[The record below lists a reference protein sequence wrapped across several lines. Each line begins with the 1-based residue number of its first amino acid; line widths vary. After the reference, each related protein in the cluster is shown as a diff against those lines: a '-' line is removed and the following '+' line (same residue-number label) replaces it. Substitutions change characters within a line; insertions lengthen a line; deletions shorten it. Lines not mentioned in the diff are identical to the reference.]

1 MKSTLISVLESL
13 TSTDKELF
21 PQQVDEFFANSSGEI
36 AESLLSEFHAGLKY
50 PYWTSGFIL
59 KDACK
64 LMGINSSVYVF
75 DALSMSETNG
85 PIRYPAV
92 IPFWKHQEEINDL
105 DTASLCILFEKTPD
119 AFLGVLYPSNEPL
132 TLTLQDIQ
140 RLINEYAI
148 ILRRMITH
156 HIEKSIQQHNQSI
169 SKECLEATET
179 SSMICLHA
187 IALENTESEEE
198 YSRLISSMFSSTREH
213 QLWTAHPFYNEWRSI
228 HHEGL
233 PLLIINSDFSE
244 SRDDHT
250 EEQSQERSPVER
262 ALQYVKFEKRDIYVI
277 VIYAILI
284 GLVSL
289 VTPLTINA
297 LVTTISAGVFTMPLI
312 VLSAIIFTGILVAGG
327 VGIAQLYVVEL
338 LQQRI
343 FVNTAFEIGYK
354 FPHAKQE
361 LFSATYAPELLNR
374 FFDIVTL
381 QKGIRKLLIDGLS
394 AVVIG
399 AAGLGLLIFISP
411 ELLALGVLLLV
422 FSLLLV
428 YVLGKNGLKTSMA
441 ESKKKYDVA
450 AFLEDMARSVGS
462 FKLIGSNEYIFKR
475 IDSLATDYVHYRNQ
489 HFKILLRQHLGFTFI
504 RAAVNTGVL
513 AVGGWLVF
521 ERQITLG
528 QLVATEIV
536 IVTLINSLEKLTNQ
550 LEVIYDT
557 LTAFDKVSLVTDIPL
572 ERRGGEKLIDSMSGI
587 SVHCEHVSFAY
598 DTRPLLRDIHFS
610 VEAGSHVALVGKSGA
625 GKSTLSQLF
634 LGVMET
640 SMGTILVDD
649 VDVRR
654 LDLASIRKNIGLVF
668 PHDEIF
674 DGTVWD
680 NITLG
685 REWVTGR
692 DVMKAIR
699 LTRLDEEFL
708 RFPKGLHAKV
718 LSHGRNLSTGQIR
731 RLMIARAIVH
741 KPRLLILDEAF
752 TGIEEHMK
760 LSIIKDL
767 YSSEYNWTV
776 LSITHDPEVLMCSDY
791 VYVLD
796 NGIIAEEGTPEELS
810 AMEQSVLSSMFP
822 ELAIHIK
829 AQQMSHNSSGSTSR
843 GL

>member
-13 TSTDKELF
+13 TSTDREMF
-21 PQQVDEFFANSSGEI
+21 PHQVDDFFEQSSNVI
-36 AESLLSEFHAGLKY
+36 NESLFTEFLPGLKY
-50 PYWTSGFIL
+50 PFWTSGFIL
-59 KDACK
+59 KDAAK

-75 DALSMSETNG
+75 DSISMTETNG

-92 IPFWKHQEEINDL
+92 IPYWTDQSTINDL
-105 DTASLCILFEKTPD
+105 DTAELCVLFEKTPE
-119 AFLGVLYPSNEPL
+119 AFLGVLYPSNTSITISL
-132 TLTLQDIQ
+132 ADIQ
-140 RLINEYAI
+140 RLIQDYQL
-148 ILRRMITH
+148 ILRRMIIS
-156 HIEKSIQQHNQSI
+156 HIQDMKQKHGLNFSDS
-169 SKECLEATET
+169 CLEST
-179 SSMICLHA
+179 STSTLLGLHA
-187 IALENTESEEE
+187 IALENTQEEIE
-198 YSRLISSMFSSTREH
+198 YARLTASMFASEKE
-213 QLWTAHPFYNEWRSI
+213 QEIWLVHPFFTEWRSI

-233 PLLIINSDFSE
+233 PMLIVNSSL
-244 SRDDHT
+244 
-250 EEQSQERSPVER
+250 EELKDLENQHEKVEISPVER
-262 ALQYVKFEKRDIYVI
+262 ALQYIKFEKRDIYVI
-277 VIYAILI
+277 TIYAILI

-361 LFSATYAPELLNR
+361 LFSSTYAPELLNR

-399 AAGLGLLIFISP
+399 AAGLGLLVFISP
-411 ELLALGVLLLV
+411 ELLALGVMLLV

-475 IDSLATDYVHYRNQ
+475 IDALANDYVKYRNQ

-557 LTAFDKVSLVTDIPL
+557 LTAFDKVSLVTDIPM
-572 ERRGGEKLIDSMSGI
+572 ERRGGEKLIDSPKGLTI
-587 SVHCEHVSFAY
+587 HCEHVSFAY
-598 DTRPLLRDIHFS
+598 DTRPLLKDIHFS
-610 VEAGSHVALVGKSGA
+610 VQPGTHVALVGKSGA

-634 LGVMET
+634 LGVLEP
-640 SMGTILVDD
+640 SMGSILIDD

-708 RFPKGLHAKV
+708 RFPKGLHTKV

-760 LSIIKDL
+760 LSIIKELNSAD
-767 YSSEYNWTV
+767 YNWTV

-796 NGIIAEEGTPEELS
+796 NGIIAEQGTPESLS
-810 AMEQSVLSSMFP
+810 TQDNSVLSSMFP
-822 ELAIHIK
+822 DLALIINAHRLSNHS
-829 AQQMSHNSSGSTSR
+829 AGSK
-843 GL
+843 

>member
-1 MKSTLISVLESL
+1 MKSTLISVLEAL
-13 TSTDKELF
+13 TSIDKELF
-21 PQQVDEFFANSSGEI
+21 PHEVDAFFDRSSDTI
-36 AESLLSEFHAGLKY
+36 AESLTSEFHAGLKY
-50 PYWTSGFIL
+50 PFWTSGFIL
-59 KDACK
+59 KDASK

-75 DALSMSETNG
+75 DAISITETNG

-92 IPFWKHQEEINDL
+92 LPYWTNHQDIHDL
-105 DTASLCILFEKTPD
+105 DTAQLCVLFEKSKD
-119 AFLGVLYPSNEPL
+119 SFLGVLYPSNEPVSL
-132 TLTLQDIQ
+132 SIQDIH
-140 RLINEYAI
+140 RLINEYQL
-148 ILRRMITH
+148 ILRKMIH
-156 HIEKSIQQHNQSI
+156 AHIESITEKYTKTI
-169 SKECLEATET
+169 SKDCLLSTDT
-179 SSMICLHA
+179 SIVLALHA
-187 IALENTESEEE
+187 IALENTHAEDE
-198 YSRLISSMFSSTREH
+198 YANVVTSMFASEKE
-213 QLWTAHPFYNEWRSI
+213 QELWLAHPFYSEWRSI

-233 PLLIINSDFSE
+233 PMLIVNSSPQESKDPEILDDLSE
-244 SRDDHT
+244 I
-250 EEQSQERSPVER
+250 SPVER
-262 ALQYVKFEKRDIYVI
+262 ALQYIKFEKRDIYVI
-277 VIYAILI
+277 TIYAILI

-475 IDSLATDYVHYRNQ
+475 IDALASDYVKYRNQ
-489 HFKILLRQHLGFTFI
+489 HFRILLRQQLGFTFI

-513 AVGGWLVF
+513 AIGGWLVF

-557 LTAFDKVSLVTDIPL
+557 LTAFDKVSLITDIPL
-572 ERRGGEKLIDSMSGI
+572 ERRGGEKLIDSPKGI

-598 DTRPLLRDIHFS
+598 DTRPLLKDIHFTVQS
-610 VEAGSHVALVGKSGA
+610 GGHVALVGRSGA

-640 SMGTILVDD
+640 SMGTILIDD

-699 LTRLDEEFL
+699 LTRLDDEFL
-708 RFPKGLHAKV
+708 RFPKGLHTKV

-767 YSSEYNWTV
+767 YSQEYDWTV

-796 NGIIAEEGTPEELS
+796 NGIIAEEGSPEDLS
-810 AMEQSVLSSMFP
+810 SKQNSVLSSMFP
-822 ELAIHIK
+822 DLSVHIS
-829 AQQMSHNSSGSTSR
+829 AQKMSHNSKG
-843 GL
+843 GN

>member
-1 MKSTLISVLESL
+1 MKSTLIAVLESL
-13 TSTDKELF
+13 TSIDKELF
-21 PQQVDEFFANSSGEI
+21 PRQVEDFFHRSSDTIE
-36 AESLLSEFHAGLKY
+36 ESLHTEFTPGLKY
-50 PYWTSGFIL
+50 PFWTSGFII
-59 KDACK
+59 KDAAK
-64 LMGINSSVYVF
+64 LMGLNAAVYVF
-75 DALSMSETNG
+75 DEMSMVETEG

-92 IPFWKHQEEINDL
+92 MPYWRDQTEINDL
-105 DTASLCILFEKTPD
+105 DRAELCVVFERTPD
-119 AFLGVLYPSNEPL
+119 AFLGVLYPSQESVSL
-132 TLTLQDIQ
+132 DLADIN
-140 RLINEYAI
+140 RLINEYQI
-148 ILRRMITH
+148 ILRRMIITH
-156 HIEKSIQQHNQSI
+156 ITACMSAYGLHVSEDCINS
-169 SKECLEATET
+169 TDT
-179 SSMICLHA
+179 STLLALHA
-187 IALENTESEEE
+187 IALENISDEAE
-198 YSRLISSMFSSTREH
+198 YARLISSMLYSKAQQE
-213 QLWTAHPFYNEWRSI
+213 LWLAHPFYAEWRSI

-233 PLLIINSDFSE
+233 PMLIVNSSSGENLEAESPHKHSE
-244 SRDDHT
+244 MT
-250 EEQSQERSPVER
+250 PVER
-262 ALQYVKFEKRDIYVI
+262 ALQYVKFEKKDIYVI
-277 VIYAILI
+277 TIYAILI

-312 VLSAIIFTGILVAGG
+312 VLSGIIFSGILVAGG

-361 LFSATYAPELLNR
+361 LFSSTYAPELLNR

-381 QKGIRKLLIDGLS
+381 QKGIRKLMIDGLS
-394 AVVIG
+394 AIVIG

-422 FSLLLV
+422 FSILLV

-475 IDSLATDYVHYRNQ
+475 IDALASDYVKYRNQ
-489 HFKILLRQHLGFTFI
+489 HFKILVRQHLGFTFV

-557 LTAFDKVSLVTDIPL
+557 LTAFDKVSLVTDIPM
-572 ERRGGEKLIDSMSGI
+572 ERRGGEKLIDSSEGLSI
-587 SVHCEHVSFAY
+587 HCEHVSFAY
-598 DTRPLLRDIHFS
+598 DTRPLLKDIHFT
-610 VEAGSHVALVGKSGA
+610 VKAGSHVALVGKSGA

-640 SMGTILVDD
+640 SMGSILIDD

-674 DGTVWD
+674 EGTVWD

-692 DVMKAIR
+692 DVMQAIR
-699 LTRLDEEFL
+699 LTKLDEEFL
-708 RFPKGLHAKV
+708 RFPKGLHTNI

-760 LSIIKDL
+760 LAIIRDL
-767 YSSEYNWTV
+767 YQLEHSWTV
-776 LSITHDPEVLMCSDY
+776 ISITHDPEVLMCSEY

-796 NGIIAEEGTPEELS
+796 KGIIAEHGTPETLATKHE
-810 AMEQSVLSSMFP
+810 SVLGQMFP
-822 ELAIHIK
+822 DLSLIIS
-829 AQQMSHNSSGSTSR
+829 AQKLSNKTTGSNS
-843 GL
+843 GLQ

>member
-1 MKSTLISVLESL
+1 MKSHLISVLEAI
-13 TSTDKELF
+13 TATDKELF
-21 PQQVDEFFANSSGEI
+21 PKTVDDFLSANMNDETPSI
-36 AESLLSEFHAGLKY
+36 RDFHAGMRY
-50 PYWTSGFIL
+50 PYWKNASLL
-59 KDACK
+59 KESLK
-64 LMGINSSVYVF
+64 LLGINASVYVF
-75 DALSMSETNG
+75 DALSMMETNG

-92 IPFWKHQEEINDL
+92 LPFWKDESQIQSLNDA
-105 DTASLCILFEKTPD
+105 DFCIVLEKND
-119 AFLGVLYPSNEPL
+119 KGFLAQLIPSYETVILSMN
-132 TLTLQDIQ
+132 DIQ
-140 RLINEYAI
+140 RLISEYEH
-148 ILRRMITH
+148 ILRREILNH
-156 HIEKSIQQHNQSI
+156 FAIVSGE
-169 SKECLEATET
+169 
-179 SSMICLHA
+179 HA
-187 IALENTESEEE
+187 ITLSESTIEGMPTNSLLAFHAVALENTDSDKE
-198 YSRLISSMFSSTREH
+198 YAMLLCSMFSSQREME
-213 QLWTAHPFYNEWRSI
+213 LWEFHPFYTEWRAA

-233 PLLIINSDFSE
+233 PLMIVN
-244 SRDDHT
+244 T
-250 EEQSQERSPVER
+250 PTVEENTSQDNEELKETTPVER
-262 ALQYVKFEKRDIYVI
+262 ALRYIKLEKRDIYVI
-277 VIYAILI
+277 TVYAVLI
-284 GLVSL
+284 GLISL

-312 VLSAIIFTGILVAGG
+312 VLSAIIFTGILIAGG
-327 VGIAQLYVVEL
+327 VGVAQLYVVEL

-361 LFSATYAPELLNR
+361 LFSNTYAPELLNR
-374 FFDIVTL
+374 FFDVVNL
-381 QKGIRKLLIDGLS
+381 QKGIRKLMIDGLS

-411 ELLALGVLLLV
+411 ELLALGVLFLLL
-422 FSLLLV
+422 SLLLV
-428 YVLGKNGLKTSMA
+428 YALGKNGLKTSMA

-475 IDSLATDYVHYRNQ
+475 IDTLANDYVNYRNQ
-489 HFKILLRQHLGFTFI
+489 HFKVLLRQYLGFTFI

-513 AVGGWLVF
+513 AIGGWLVF

-550 LEVIYDT
+550 LEVVYDT
-557 LTAFDKVSLVTDIPL
+557 LTAFDKVGVITDIPM
-572 ERRGGEKLIDSMSGI
+572 ERRGGEKLMESDSGLSI
-587 SVHCEHVSFAY
+587 HCEHVSFSY
-598 DTRPLLRDIHFS
+598 DTMPLLKDIHFS
-610 VEAGSHVALVGKSGA
+610 VEPGRHVALVGKSGA

-634 LGVMET
+634 LGVMDP
-640 SMGTILVDD
+640 SMGSILIDD

-708 RFPKGLHAKV
+708 RFPKGLHTKV

-760 LSIIKDL
+760 LAIIRDL
-767 YSSEYNWTV
+767 YHVENPWTV
-776 LSITHDPEVLMCSDY
+776 ISITHDPEVLMCSDY
-791 VYVLD
+791 VYVLSE
-796 NGIIAEEGTPEELS
+796 GFIVEEGKPEELS
-810 AMEQSVLSSMFP
+810 GKTDSVLHSMFP
-822 ELAIHIK
+822 DLSLIIK
-829 AQQMSHNSSGSTSR
+829 AQKLSLHSAGSK
-843 GL
+843 

>member
-13 TSTDKELF
+13 TSTDRDMF
-21 PQQVDEFFANSSGEI
+21 PNQVNDFFERSSDKI
-36 AESLLSEFHAGLKY
+36 QESLHTEFLPGAKY
-50 PYWTSGFIL
+50 PFWTSGFIL
-59 KDACK
+59 KDAAK
-64 LMGINSSVYVF
+64 IMGINASVYVF
-75 DALSMSETNG
+75 DTISMTETNG

-92 IPFWKHQEEINDL
+92 IPYWTDETQINDL
-105 DTASLCILFEKTPD
+105 DTAQLCVLFEKTSD
-119 AFLGVLYPSNEPL
+119 AFLGVLYPSNTQITI
-132 TLTLQDIQ
+132 TLSEIQ
-140 RLINEYAI
+140 RLIDEYQS
-148 ILRRMITH
+148 ILRRMIQTH
-156 HIEKSIQQHNQSI
+156 IINLQQKHGLTISEQCLHETSI
-169 SKECLEATET
+169 SILLG
-179 SSMICLHA
+179 LHA
-187 IALENTESEEE
+187 IALENTQEEIE
-198 YSRLISSMFSSTREH
+198 YARLISSMFSSEKE
-213 QLWTAHPFYNEWRSI
+213 QELWLVHPYFTEWRSI

-233 PLLIINSDFSE
+233 PMLIVNSSLE
-244 SRDDHT
+244 ETMEQAQHHT
-250 EEQSQERSPVER
+250 TERSPVER
-262 ALQYVKFEKRDIYVI
+262 ALQYIKFERRDIYVI
-277 VIYAILI
+277 TIYAILI
-284 GLVSL
+284 GLISL

-312 VLSAIIFTGILVAGG
+312 VLSAIIFTGILIAGG

-361 LFSATYAPELLNR
+361 LFSSTYAPELLNR
-374 FFDIVTL
+374 FFDVVTL

-411 ELLALGVLLLV
+411 ELLALGVMLLV

-475 IDSLATDYVHYRNQ
+475 IDVLANDYVQYRNQ
-489 HFKILLRQHLGFTFI
+489 HFKILLRQQLGFTFI

-557 LTAFDKVSLVTDIPL
+557 LTAFDKVSLVTDIPM
-572 ERRGGEKLIDSMSGI
+572 ERRGGEKLIDSESGLTI
-587 SVHCEHVSFAY
+587 HCEHVSFAY
-598 DTRPLLRDIHFS
+598 DTRPLLKDIHFS
-610 VEAGSHVALVGKSGA
+610 VQPGSHVALVGKSGA

-634 LGVMET
+634 LGVLEP
-640 SMGTILVDD
+640 SMGSILIDD

-699 LTRLDEEFL
+699 LTKLDEEFL
-708 RFPKGLHAKV
+708 RFPKGLHTKV

-760 LSIIKDL
+760 LAIIREL
-767 YSSEYNWTV
+767 NCAEYNWTV

-796 NGIIAEEGTPEELS
+796 NGIIAEQGTPEDLS
-810 AMEQSVLSSMFP
+810 QQEDSVLHSMFP
-822 ELAIHIK
+822 DLSLIINAHK
-829 AQQMSHNSSGSTSR
+829 VSNHSAGSK
-843 GL
+843 

>member
-13 TSTDKELF
+13 TSTDRELF
-21 PQQVDEFFANSSGEI
+21 PKQVDDFFVASSETI
-36 AESLLSEFHAGLKY
+36 AESLVSEFHAGLKY

-75 DALSMSETNG
+75 DAMSMSETNG

-92 IPFWKHQEEINDL
+92 IPFWRNQENIHDL
-105 DTASLCILFEKTPD
+105 DTAELCVLFEKTSD
-119 AFLGVLYPSNEPL
+119 AFLGVVYPSKEEV

-140 RLINEYAI
+140 RLINEYNL
-148 ILRRMITH
+148 ILRRMIEK
-156 HIEKSIQQHNQSI
+156 HINDNTQKHDRTYSV
-169 SKECLEATET
+169 ECLNTTDT
-179 SSMICLHA
+179 STLICLHA
-187 IALENTESEEE
+187 IALENTETEDE
-198 YSRLISSMFSSTREH
+198 YARLISSMLSSERE
-213 QLWTAHPFYNEWRSI
+213 QELWRAHPFFTEWLSI

-233 PLLIINSDFSE
+233 PLLILNSE
-244 SRDDHT
+244 VH
-250 EEQSQERSPVER
+250 EEQAPKEVHEMSPVER

-277 VIYAILI
+277 IIYAILI

-399 AAGLGLLIFISP
+399 TAGLLLLVFISP

-450 AFLEDMARSVGS
+450 GFLEDMARSVGS

-475 IDSLATDYVHYRNQ
+475 IDTLASDYIKYRNQ

-572 ERRGGEKLIDSMSGI
+572 ERRGGEKLIDSEKGI

-598 DTRPLLRDIHFS
+598 DKRPLLKDIHFS
-610 VEAGSHVALVGKSGA
+610 VDAGSHVALVGKSGA

-640 SMGTILVDD
+640 SMGTILIDD

-708 RFPKGLHAKV
+708 RFPKGLHTKV

-760 LSIIKDL
+760 LAIIKDL
-767 YSSEYNWTV
+767 YSSEYQWTV
-776 LSITHDPEVLMCSDY
+776 ISITHDPEVLMCSDY

-796 NGIIAEEGTPEELS
+796 NGIIAEEGTPEGLS
-810 AMEQSVLSSMFP
+810 SQKDSVLSSMFP
-822 ELAIHIK
+822 ELTIHIQ
-829 AQQMSHNSSGSTSR
+829 AQKMSHNSAGKSNR

>member
-1 MKSTLISVLESL
+1 MKSHLISVLESI
-13 TSTDKELF
+13 TATGQELF
-21 PQQVDEFFANSSGEI
+21 PDQVKKFLADIEI
-36 AESLLSEFHAGLKY
+36 SHNELRRDFNAGMKY
-50 PYWTSGFIL
+50 PYWKNGTIL
-59 KDACK
+59 KEATK
-64 LMGINSSVYVF
+64 LLGANASVYVF
-75 DALSMSETNG
+75 DALSMIETNG

-92 IPFWKHQEEINDL
+92 LPYWKDESQIQSL
-105 DTASLCILFEKTPD
+105 DNADFCVLFERRD
-119 AFLGVLYPSNEPL
+119 QAFHGILIPSNEPL
-132 TLTLQDIQ
+132 TFTMNDIQ
-140 RLINEYAI
+140 RLINEYQH
-148 ILRRMITH
+148 ILRREILNHFAVIAQEQNITLA
-156 HIEKSIQQHNQSI
+156 Q
-169 SKECLEATET
+169 ET
-179 SSMICLHA
+179 IDNTPTTSLLAFHA
-187 IALENTESEEE
+187 VALENADSDIEYAKLLCSIFASEKEK
-198 YSRLISSMFSSTREH
+198 
-213 QLWTAHPFYNEWRSI
+213 QLWELHPFYTEWRSM

-233 PLLIINSDFSE
+233 PMLIVNPIMIRDESLDESE
-244 SRDDHT
+244 HKDEST
-250 EEQSQERSPVER
+250 PIER
-262 ALQYVKFEKRDIYVI
+262 ALQYIKLEKRDIYVI
-277 VIYAILI
+277 TVYAVLI
-284 GLVSL
+284 GLISL

-327 VGIAQLYVVEL
+327 VGVAQLYVVEL

-361 LFSATYAPELLNR
+361 LFSNTYAPELLNR
-374 FFDIVTL
+374 FFDVINL
-381 QKGIRKLLIDGLS
+381 QKGIRKLMIDGLS

-399 AAGLGLLIFISP
+399 AAGLGLLVFISP
-411 ELLALGVLLLV
+411 ELLALGVLFLLL
-422 FSLLLV
+422 SLFLV

-475 IDSLATDYVHYRNQ
+475 IDALANDYVKYRNQ
-489 HFKILLRQHLGFTFI
+489 HFKVLLRQYLGFTFI

-513 AVGGWLVF
+513 AIGGWLVF

-550 LEVIYDT
+550 LEVVYDT
-557 LTAFDKVSLVTDIPL
+557 LTAFDKVGMITDIPM
-572 ERRGGEKLIDSMSGI
+572 ERRGGEKLMESTSGLSI
-587 SVHCEHVSFAY
+587 HCEHVSFSY
-598 DTRPLLRDIHFS
+598 DTMPLLKDIHFT
-610 VEAGSHVALVGKSGA
+610 VEPGRHVALVGKSGA

-634 LGVMET
+634 LGVMEPT
-640 SMGTILVDD
+640 MGTILIDD

-708 RFPKGLHAKV
+708 RFPKGLHTKV

-760 LSIIKDL
+760 LSIIRDL
-767 YSSEYNWTV
+767 YQQEYPWTV
-776 LSITHDPEVLMCSDY
+776 ISITHDPEVLMCSDY
-791 VYVLD
+791 VYVLSD
-796 NGIIAEEGTPEELS
+796 GFIIEQGNTEELS
-810 AMEQSVLSSMFP
+810 EKEDSVLHSMFP
-822 ELAIHIK
+822 DLSLIIK
-829 AQQMSHNSSGSTSR
+829 AQRLSNHSSGSK
-843 GL
+843 

>member
-13 TSTDKELF
+13 TSTEKELF
-21 PQQVDEFFANSSGEI
+21 PKQVDDFFVDSTDKI
-36 AESLLSEFHAGLKY
+36 DESLVSEFHAGLKY

-75 DALSMSETNG
+75 DALSISETNG

-92 IPFWKHQEEINDL
+92 IPFWNNPELIDDL
-105 DTASLCILFEKTPD
+105 DKAELCVLFEKTSD
-119 AFLGVLYPSNEPL
+119 TFLGIVYPSNEEVRL
-132 TLTLQDIQ
+132 TLADIQ
-140 RLINEYAI
+140 RLIQDYQS
-148 ILRRMITH
+148 ILRNMVTK
-156 HIEKSIQQHNQSI
+156 HILDCAQKYSTTV
-169 SKECLEATET
+169 SKECVESTDT
-179 SSMICLHA
+179 STLVCLHA
-187 IALENTESEEE
+187 MALENTQTEDE
-198 YSRLISSMFSSTREH
+198 YSRLIASMFYSERE
-213 QLWTAHPFYNEWRSI
+213 QELWKAHPFYNEWQSI

-233 PLLIINSDFSE
+233 PLLILNSE
-244 SRDDHT
+244 T
-250 EEQSQERSPVER
+250 QEEQAQDNEYSMSPVER
-262 ALQYVKFEKRDIYVI
+262 ALQYIKFEKRDIYVI

-297 LVTTISAGVFTMPLI
+297 LVTTISAGVFTMPLV
-312 VLSAIIFTGILVAGG
+312 VLSAIIFTGILAAGG

-354 FPHAKQE
+354 FPHARQE
-361 LFSATYAPELLNR
+361 LFSSTYAPELLNR

-399 AAGLGLLIFISP
+399 AAGLVLLVFISP
-411 ELLALGVLLLV
+411 ELLALGLLLLF

-428 YVLGKNGLKTSMA
+428 YMLGKNGLQTSMA

-450 AFLEDMARSVGS
+450 GFLEDMARSVGS

-475 IDSLATDYVHYRNQ
+475 IDSLATDYVKFRNQ
-489 HFKILLRQHLGFTFI
+489 HFKILLRQQLGFTFI

-521 ERQITLG
+521 EREITLG

-550 LEVIYDT
+550 LEIIYDT

-572 ERRGGEKLIDSMSGI
+572 ERRGGEKLIDSNSGI
-587 SVHCEHVSFAY
+587 SVHCEHVLFAY
-598 DTRPLLRDIHFS
+598 DQRPLLRDIHFS
-610 VEAGSHVALVGKSGA
+610 VESGSHVALVGKSGA

-634 LGVMET
+634 LGVMEP
-640 SMGTILVDD
+640 SMGSILIDD

-699 LTRLDEEFL
+699 LTRLDDEFL
-708 RFPKGLHAKV
+708 RFPKGLYTHV

-760 LSIIKDL
+760 LAIIKDI
-767 YSSEYNWTV
+767 YSLEYNWTV
-776 LSITHDPEVLMCSDY
+776 ISITHDPEVLMCSDY

-796 NGIIAEEGTPEELS
+796 NGVISEEGSPEVLS
-810 AMEQSVLSSMFP
+810 KQEKSVLSSMFP

-829 AQQMSHNSSGSTSR
+829 AQQLSQQSIGNSSR
-843 GL
+843 GLQ

>member
-13 TSTDKELF
+13 TSTDREMF
-21 PQQVDEFFANSSGEI
+21 PHQVNDYFERSSDVI
-36 AESLLSEFHAGLKY
+36 QESLQTEFIPGAKY
-50 PYWTSGFIL
+50 PFWTSGFIL
-59 KDACK
+59 KDAAK
-64 LMGINSSVYVF
+64 IMGINASVYVF
-75 DALSMSETNG
+75 DTHSMTETNG

-92 IPFWKHQEEINDL
+92 IPYWTDQTQINDL
-105 DTASLCILFEKTPD
+105 DTAQLCVLFEKTPD
-119 AFLGVLYPSNEPL
+119 AFLGVLYPSNKQITISLAE
-132 TLTLQDIQ
+132 IQ
-140 RLINEYAI
+140 RLIEEYQS
-148 ILRRMITH
+148 ILRRLIHTHIITLL
-156 HIEKSIQQHNQSI
+156 ERYTLPI
-169 SKECLEATET
+169 SDACLHTTPT
-179 SSMICLHA
+179 STLLGLHA
-187 IALENTESEEE
+187 IALENTQDESE
-198 YSRLISSMFSSTREH
+198 YARLISSMFSSEKE
-213 QLWTAHPFYNEWRSI
+213 QELWLVHPYFTEWRSI

-233 PLLIINSDFSE
+233 PMLIVNSSL
-244 SRDDHT
+244 
-250 EEQSQERSPVER
+250 EEMRELEQHIDTVEISPVER
-262 ALQYVKFEKRDIYVI
+262 ALQYIKFERRDIYVI
-277 VIYAILI
+277 TIYAVLI

-361 LFSATYAPELLNR
+361 LFSSTYAPELLNR
-374 FFDIVTL
+374 FFDVVTL

-411 ELLALGVLLLV
+411 ELLALGVMLLV

-475 IDSLATDYVHYRNQ
+475 IDVLANDYVKYRNQ
-489 HFKILLRQHLGFTFI
+489 HFKILLRQQLGFTFI

-557 LTAFDKVSLVTDIPL
+557 LTAFDKVSLVTDIPM
-572 ERRGGEKLIDSMSGI
+572 ERRGGEKLLDSSSGLTI
-587 SVHCEHVSFAY
+587 HCEHVSFAY
-598 DTRPLLRDIHFS
+598 DARPLLKDIHFS
-610 VEAGSHVALVGKSGA
+610 VHSGSHVALVGKSGA

-634 LGVMET
+634 LGVLEP
-640 SMGTILVDD
+640 SMGSILIDD

-699 LTRLDEEFL
+699 LTKLDEEFL
-708 RFPKGLHAKV
+708 RLPKGLHTKV

-760 LSIIKDL
+760 LAILKELNCAD
-767 YSSEYNWTV
+767 YNWTV

-796 NGIIAEEGTPEELS
+796 NGIIAEQGTPEALS
-810 AMEQSVLSSMFP
+810 LQENSVLRSMFP
-822 ELAIHIK
+822 DLSLIINAHK
-829 AQQMSHNSSGSTSR
+829 VSNHSAGSK
-843 GL
+843 